1 MTNNK
6 LGIVARQE
14 ISYELFENIIVLALE
29 CGSRYWYS
37 SIDLEFTSSN
47 LLEKYAT
54 DPDAIRVA
62 KLVWYDHINLRV
74 MDAEDED
81 LSLGEVNLTTIKT
94 AFEITCS
101 QYPETYLNLIN
112 HNFNHK
118 DADVFFQIATMG
130 KVNFANS

>member
-1 MTNNK
+1 MDKNK

-14 ISYELFENIIVLALE
+14 ISYKLFESIIVLALE

-37 SIDLEFTSSN
+37 FIDLEFTSSN

-54 DPDAIRVA
+54 DSDAIRLA

-74 MDAEDED
+74 MDIEDED
-81 LSLGEVNLTTIKT
+81 LLLGEVNLTTIKT

-112 HNFNHK
+112 HNFNHE
-118 DADVFFQIATMG
+118 DADLFFQIATMG
-130 KVNFANS
+130 KVSFVKS